1 MSGSLSA
8 IAIYGGLLGLLALL
22 LSVNVTR
29 LRASHHA
36 LFGDA
41 DNDELRRA
49 IRAQANAMEYIPLCI
64 LLMLIMAYTGYAAW
78 LVHVLGIVL
87 VAGRHGPRLWHNRPD
102 HVRTAHAGAAS
113 ARWLPGPCWVSA
125 VCLPLLAVF
134 LERPTE
140 WQGCAGHRCRFRIR
154 RGHCPPLRCGR
165 GKGGG
170 R

>member
-87 VAGRHGPRLWHNRPD
+87 VVGRLA
-102 HVRTAHAGAAS
+102 HVYGII
-113 ARWLPGPCWVSA
+113 VQ
-125 VCLPLLAVF
+125 
-134 LERPTE
+134 TE
-140 WQGCAGHRCRFRIR
+140 SEQ
-154 RGHCPPLRCGR
+154 PMGR
-165 GKGGG
+165 GIGSVLTWAVLAISSVLALIGGLS
-170 R
+170 